1 MIIIFAILLNILV
14 NSIPALFISFLI
26 RAILKRK
33 ISKGWCIFVFIL
45 STLLTSI
52 VIGILSGFYNIGI
65 IGFIVQASIIFGILY
80 DKELPSFFD
89 GEKEQKRKYHL
100 RHNITESKTNEKN
113 ITE

>member
-1 MIIIFAILLNILV
+1 MRIVFAIILNILV

-26 RAILKRK
+26 RGILKRK
-33 ISKGWCIFVFIL
+33 LSKGWCISVFIL
-45 STLLTSI
+45 STLLTSL

-80 DKELPSFFD
+80 DKELPSLFD

-100 RHNITESKTNEKN
+100 RHDKTENGTNEKN